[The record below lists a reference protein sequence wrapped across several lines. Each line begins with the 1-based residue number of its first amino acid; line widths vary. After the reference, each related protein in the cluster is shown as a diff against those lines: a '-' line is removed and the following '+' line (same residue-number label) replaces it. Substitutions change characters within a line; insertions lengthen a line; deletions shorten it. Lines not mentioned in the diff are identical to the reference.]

1 VDPSLPPAASA
12 PLSGATLS
20 WDITSA
26 CNLACTH
33 CSNADDRDNAGPDLK
48 IESAAHM
55 LAEFVEAG
63 GTALHVLGGE
73 PFLRKDI
80 LTEIALARQLGL
92 SVSLTTNGTV
102 IPGDDAVDWL
112 LQQLTT
118 LTISLDGSNAAIN
131 DCIRGLDT
139 FSRAT
144 RALTKYRARRDHAG
158 APAKLNVSHVLC
170 RGNVSS
176 IVAMID
182 CVTECGG
189 DEVSIT
195 YLKPYGNAL
204 RLDAPMPATALG
216 LRDAFL
222 AAGVRAETAGIAV
235 TLFEVPM
242 RVQTWLRQQSL
253 TRVRFAGDT
262 YCDTAEGQ
270 LRASSDGKVFP
281 CFAGTKHHAQH
292 AATTDDVNIE
302 RVSLRTMLEGS
313 FYADFKRSAHSALA
327 STPWTICQGCEH
339 FHSKTCYPGCPFEP
353 KNLKPQLCALLEAGR

>member
-1 VDPSLPPAASA
+1 VDPALSSSASE

-20 WDITSA
+20 WDITRA

-33 CSNADDRDNAGPDLK
+33 CSNADDREHAGPDLK
-48 IESAAHM
+48 IEAAAHM

-63 GTALHVLGGE
+63 GTALHILGGE

-80 LTEIALARQLGL
+80 LTEIAIAKHLGL

-102 IPGDDAVDWL
+102 CPDDDAVDWL
-112 LQQLTT
+112 LQQLST
-118 LTISLDGSNAAIN
+118 LTISLDGSSAATN
-131 DCIRGLDT
+131 DCIRGLET
-139 FSRAT
+139 FSQAT
-144 RALTKYRARRDHAG
+144 RTLARYRVRRDQAG

-176 IVAMID
+176 IVPMID
-182 CVTECGG
+182 CVAECGG
-189 DEVSIT
+189 DEISVT

-204 RLDAPMPATALG
+204 RLDAPMPASVPA

-222 AAGVRAETAGIAV
+222 AAATRAETAGIAV
-235 TLFEVPM
+235 TLFEVPT

-253 TRVRFAGDT
+253 TRVRFAGDA

-281 CFAGTKHHAQH
+281 CFAGTKHHQQH
-292 AATTDDVNIE
+292 AAKTDDLDVARIP
-302 RVSLRTMLEGS
+302 LREMLEGT
-313 FYADFKRSAHSALA
+313 FYADFKHSAHTALA

-339 FHSKTCYPGCPFEP
+339 FHSRECYPGCPFEP
-353 KNLKPQLCALLEAGR
+353 KNVKPQLCALLETGA